1 MEEEED
7 NIAAEAEAEDAV
19 GAEDVVE
26 AEEEEVD
33 AGEAEDEAKVG
44 EVDQIVAAGEG
55 KTKAP
60 LYALRFMLLFSK
72 SYFKQQT

>member
-7 NIAAEAEAEDAV
+7 NIAAEAEGAAE
-19 GAEDVVE
+19 AEDVVE